1 MKIITRETMSDE
13 INKIKSIYG
22 EDVKFYSISRLNN
35 FNSCKRAYYYT
46 YINKKEQDNNIYSL
60 LGSGVHSDLEKY
72 YEGETDTLERKSF
85 DEEWMKSKL
94 FGIKFMSEN
103 VENNYKKDIDEFYKH
118 YKKRENECISEMGF
132 ILKLDDKKYMTGYI
146 DLIEKIDDD
155 KVKVID
161 FKTSSRFDKKKIVDA
176 GRQLCIYQMAL
187 EQLYN
192 LEVVE
197 NAWEMIKYITV
208 QIGSNKPKIVSSRE
222 WVSKSKTQLK
232 TLLKKEGIES
242 IMIDA
247 MLAKCEAVNNIDI
260 LPENVRNQVS
270 LSTYVCK
277 YDITQEVKDECM
289 EYILNTIKNIENT
302 DVENIDEWECNVNE
316 FYCKNLCAFSKKHC
330 KQWKKR

>member
-35 FNSCKRAYYYT
+35 FNNCKRAYYYT
-46 YINKKEQDNNIYSL
+46 YIKKKEQDNNIYSL
-60 LGSGVHSDLEKY
+60 LGNGVHSDLERY
-72 YEGETDTLERKSF
+72 YVGETDALERKCF

-94 FGIKFMSEN
+94 FGVKFMSEN
-103 VENNYKKDIDEFYKH
+103 VENNYKKDIDEFYKY

-146 DLIEKIDDD
+146 DLIEKIDDN

-161 FKTSSRFDKKKIVDA
+161 FKTSSKFDKKKIIDA

-192 LEVVE
+192 LEVIE
-197 NAWEMIKYITV
+197 NAWEMGKYLEI
-208 QIGSNKPKIVSSRE
+208 QIGNNKPKITSARE
-222 WVSKSKTQLK
+222 WVSKSKVQLK

-260 LPENVRNQVS
+260 LPEKIRNQVAI
-270 LSTYVCK
+270 STYVCK

-289 EYILNTIKNIENT
+289 EYILNTIENIENT
-302 DVENIDEWECNVNE
+302 DVKNIDEWECNVNE
-316 FYCKNLCAFSKKHC
+316 FYCRNLCAFSKKHC
-330 KQWKKR
+330 KHWKKK